1 MNRLKENG
9 KSEYDN
15 MKINRGG
22 NIMLEVKNVL
32 KRYDDLV
39 ALDNLSLDIKKGE
52 VFGLLGP
59 NGSGKTTLINC
70 ILSLSKFEKGDIK
83 IFDQPMSV
91 DRYDLKAKIGY
102 VPQEIAVFDELSVY
116 DNIDFF
122 CGLYIQDRA
131 TRKQYVEEAIEF
143 VGLNDF
149 RKFVPKKLSGGLKRR
164 LNLACGLAHKPEL
177 LILDEPTV
185 AVDPQSRNAI
195 LEGIM
200 DLNKKGMTVIYTSHY
215 MDEVEQICTRIS
227 IIDKGK
233 LLATGDKYELK
244 KLVGLTDTL
253 ILKDIDMKNLDLS
266 QLESIEGLGKIS
278 LEGSNLSIGIQDNM
292 AMTHIFAYL
301 ENNDIFFKGMD
312 IISPSLN
319 DVFLEITGKQL
330 RDDL

>member
-1 MNRLKENG
+1 
-9 KSEYDN
+9 
-15 MKINRGG
+15 
-22 NIMLEVKNVL
+22 MLEFKNVL

-52 VFGLLGP
+52 VYGLLGP

-122 CGLYIQDRA
+122 CGLYIQDKA

-312 IISPSLN
+312 INSPSLN

-330 RDDL
+330 RDNL

>member
-83 IFDQPMSV
+83 IFDQPMSA

-278 LEGSNLSIGIQDNM
+278 LEGSNLSIGIQDNL

>member
-1 MNRLKENG
+1 
-9 KSEYDN
+9 
-15 MKINRGG
+15 
-22 NIMLEVKNVL
+22 MLEVKNVL

-83 IFDQPMSV
+83 IFDQPMSA

-102 VPQEIAVFDELSVY
+102 VPQEIAVFDELSIY

-131 TRKQYVEEAIEF
+131 TRKQYVEDAIEF

-200 DLNKKGMTVIYTSHY
+200 DLNNKGMTVIYTSHY

-278 LEGSNLSIGIQDNM
+278 LEGSNLSIGIQDNL

>member
-1 MNRLKENG
+1 
-9 KSEYDN
+9 
-15 MKINRGG
+15 
-22 NIMLEVKNVL
+22 MLEVKNVL

-52 VFGLLGP
+52 VYGLLGP

-70 ILSLSKFEKGDIK
+70 ILSLSKFEKGDIN

-122 CGLYIQDRA
+122 CGLYIQDKA

-312 IISPSLN
+312 INSPSLN

>member
-1 MNRLKENG
+1 M
-9 KSEYDN
+9 
-15 MKINRGG
+15 
-22 NIMLEVKNVL
+22 
-32 KRYDDLV
+32 
-39 ALDNLSLDIKKGE
+39 DIKKGE
-52 VFGLLGP
+52 VYGLLGP

-122 CGLYIQDRA
+122 CGLYIQDKA

-312 IISPSLN
+312 INSPSLN

>member
-1 MNRLKENG
+1 
-9 KSEYDN
+9 
-15 MKINRGG
+15 
-22 NIMLEVKNVL
+22 MLEVKNVL

-52 VFGLLGP
+52 VYGLLGP

-91 DRYDLKAKIGY
+91 DRYDLKAEIGY

-122 CGLYIQDRA
+122 CGLYIQDKA

-312 IISPSLN
+312 INSPSLN

>member
-1 MNRLKENG
+1 
-9 KSEYDN
+9 
-15 MKINRGG
+15 
-22 NIMLEVKNVL
+22 MLEVKNVL

-253 ILKDIDMKNLDLS
+253 ILKDIDMKNLDIS

-312 IISPSLN
+312 INSPSLN

>member
-1 MNRLKENG
+1 
-9 KSEYDN
+9 
-15 MKINRGG
+15 
-22 NIMLEVKNVL
+22 MLEVKNVL

-52 VFGLLGP
+52 VYGLLGP

-102 VPQEIAVFDELSVY
+102 VPQEIAVFDELNVY

-122 CGLYIQDRA
+122 CGLYIQDKA

-253 ILKDIDMKNLDLS
+253 ILKDIDMKNLDIS

-278 LEGSNLSIGIQDNM
+278 LEGPNLSIGIQDNM

-312 IISPSLN
+312 INSPSLN

>member
-1 MNRLKENG
+1 
-9 KSEYDN
+9 
-15 MKINRGG
+15 
-22 NIMLEVKNVL
+22 MLEVKNVL

-52 VFGLLGP
+52 IYGLLGP

-83 IFDQPMSV
+83 IFDQPMSA

-266 QLESIEGLGKIS
+266 QLESIEGIGRIS
-278 LEGSNLSIGIQDNM
+278 LYGSNLSIGIQDNM

-312 IISPSLN
+312 IMSPSLN

>member
-1 MNRLKENG
+1 
-9 KSEYDN
+9 
-15 MKINRGG
+15 
-22 NIMLEVKNVL
+22 MLEVKNVL

-83 IFDQPMSV
+83 IFDQPMSA

-131 TRKQYVEEAIEF
+131 TRKQYVEDAIEF

-164 LNLACGLAHKPEL
+164 LNLACCLAHKPEL

-200 DLNKKGMTVIYTSHY
+200 DLNNKGMTVIYTSHY

-278 LEGSNLSIGIQDNM
+278 LEGSNLSIGIQDNL

>member
-1 MNRLKENG
+1 
-9 KSEYDN
+9 
-15 MKINRGG
+15 
-22 NIMLEVKNVL
+22 MLEVKNVL

-52 VFGLLGP
+52 VYGLLGP

-102 VPQEIAVFDELSVY
+102 VPQEIAVFDELSIY

-122 CGLYIQDRA
+122 CGLYIQDKA

-312 IISPSLN
+312 INSPSLN

>member
-1 MNRLKENG
+1 
-9 KSEYDN
+9 
-15 MKINRGG
+15 
-22 NIMLEVKNVL
+22 MLEVKNVL

-52 VFGLLGP
+52 VYGLLGP

-83 IFDQPMSV
+83 IFEQPMSV

-122 CGLYIQDRA
+122 CGLYIQDKA

-253 ILKDIDMKNLDLS
+253 ILKDIDMKNLDIS

-312 IISPSLN
+312 INSPSLN

>member
-1 MNRLKENG
+1 
-9 KSEYDN
+9 
-15 MKINRGG
+15 
-22 NIMLEVKNVL
+22 MLEVKNVL

-39 ALDNLSLDIKKGE
+39 ALDNLNLDIKKGE
-52 VFGLLGP
+52 VYGLLGP

-122 CGLYIQDRA
+122 CGLYIQDKA

-253 ILKDIDMKNLDLS
+253 ILKDIDMKNLDIS

-312 IISPSLN
+312 INSPSLN

>member
-1 MNRLKENG
+1 
-9 KSEYDN
+9 
-15 MKINRGG
+15 
-22 NIMLEVKNVL
+22 MLEVKNVL

-83 IFDQPMSV
+83 IFDQPMSA
-91 DRYDLKAKIGY
+91 DRYDLKAKIRY

-278 LEGSNLSIGIQDNM
+278 LEGSNLSIGIQDNL

>member
-1 MNRLKENG
+1 
-9 KSEYDN
+9 
-15 MKINRGG
+15 
-22 NIMLEVKNVL
+22 MLEVKNVL

-52 VFGLLGP
+52 VYGLLGP

-83 IFDQPMSV
+83 IFDEPMSV

-122 CGLYIQDRA
+122 CGLYIQDKA

-312 IISPSLN
+312 INSPSLN

>member
-1 MNRLKENG
+1 
-9 KSEYDN
+9 
-15 MKINRGG
+15 
-22 NIMLEVKNVL
+22 MLEVKNVL

-52 VFGLLGP
+52 VYGLLGP

-102 VPQEIAVFDELSVY
+102 VTQEIAVFDELSVY

-122 CGLYIQDRA
+122 CGLYIQDKA

-312 IISPSLN
+312 INSPSLN
-319 DVFLEITGKQL
+319 DVFLEVTGKQL

>member
-1 MNRLKENG
+1 
-9 KSEYDN
+9 
-15 MKINRGG
+15 
-22 NIMLEVKNVL
+22 MLEVKNVL
-32 KRYDDLV
+32 KRYDLV

-52 VFGLLGP
+52 VYGLLGP

-122 CGLYIQDRA
+122 CGLYIQDKA

-312 IISPSLN
+312 INSPSLN

>member
-1 MNRLKENG
+1 M
-9 KSEYDN
+9 
-15 MKINRGG
+15 
-22 NIMLEVKNVL
+22 
-32 KRYDDLV
+32 V

-83 IFDQPMSV
+83 IFDQPMSA

-278 LEGSNLSIGIQDNM
+278 LEGSNLSIGIQDNL

>member
-1 MNRLKENG
+1 
-9 KSEYDN
+9 
-15 MKINRGG
+15 
-22 NIMLEVKNVL
+22 MLEVKNVL

-83 IFDQPMSV
+83 IFDQPMSA

-131 TRKQYVEEAIEF
+131 TRKQYVEDAIEF

-200 DLNKKGMTVIYTSHY
+200 DLNNKGMTVIYTSHY

-233 LLATGDKYELK
+233 LLSTGDKYELK
-244 KLVGLTDTL
+244 KLDGLTDTL

-278 LEGSNLSIGIQDNM
+278 LEGSNLSIGIQDNL

>member
-1 MNRLKENG
+1 
-9 KSEYDN
+9 
-15 MKINRGG
+15 
-22 NIMLEVKNVL
+22 MLEVKNVL

-52 VFGLLGP
+52 VYGLLGP

-122 CGLYIQDRA
+122 CGLYIQDKA

-227 IIDKGK
+227 IIDKSK

-253 ILKDIDMKNLDLS
+253 ILKDIDMKNLDIS

-312 IISPSLN
+312 INSPSLN

>member
-1 MNRLKENG
+1 M
-9 KSEYDN
+9 
-15 MKINRGG
+15 
-22 NIMLEVKNVL
+22 
-32 KRYDDLV
+32 
-39 ALDNLSLDIKKGE
+39 
-52 VFGLLGP
+52 
-59 NGSGKTTLINC
+59 C
-70 ILSLSKFEKGDIK
+70 IRDR
-83 IFDQPMSV
+83 PMST

-278 LEGSNLSIGIQDNM
+278 LEGSNLSIGIQDNL